1 MNRMEL
7 HSHTHYSNIRL
18 LDSIN
23 KPKDLINRA
32 LEIGLT
38 GICITDH
45 ECLSSSIEV
54 NMYAQELLKDNP
66 NFKVGL
72 GNEIYLIDD
81 RENCDEFYH
90 FILIAKDKEG
100 HRQLRELSSLAW
112 MNSYFFK
119 GMERV
124 PTLKQ
129 DLENIV
135 SKNPGHLIATTACL
149 GGELSSNTLKMEN
162 ARKIGDNRTAE
173 ECKQNI
179 IDFVLWCKKLFADDM
194 YMEIAPAAN
203 RDQIIVNKKIA
214 ELSKVFDVKM
224 VIGCDAHY
232 LTKEDRYVHK
242 AYLNS
247 KGGER
252 EVDAF
257 YEYSYLQTEAEIIE
271 NLTPSIVDLYEK
283 MCENSMEI
291 WNKIENYSLLHSQRI
306 PTVEVKDYPVCED
319 KSLKNFPILSSMK
332 TSKDK
337 VERCWINE
345 CLLKLK
351 ELESNNRLNAP
362 IETYLAEL
370 EDEADIKRTIGEKL
384 DTNMFKYPLTLKHY
398 IDMFWDCGSI
408 VGAGR
413 GSSCAGLNHYL
424 LGVTQLDPIKWKLPF
439 FRYMNKERVE
449 LGDIDLDL
457 CPSKRPLIM
466 KKIKEERG
474 KNFISEIDDLTRK
487 NCGATFIAT
496 FGTETAKSAII
507 TACRGYRSEEY
518 PNGIDSDTANYL
530 SSLVPVERGFNWTIG
545 EMINGN
551 PDKGRMPV
559 TLFITEVN
567 KYPGLLEIIQGIEGL
582 VKSRGIHASG
592 VILFDED
599 PYDYGCFMKAPN
611 GEIITQY
618 DLHDDEAAGL
628 TKYDFL
634 LTSVQDMILQAIKF
648 LQESGEVEKDLT
660 IREVYDK
667 YFHPEVLPIEDADT
681 WENIDKGKILACFQF
696 DSDIGSQAIKKIQPD
711 NIVELSNANG
721 LLRLMAPDGEE
732 NPMDKY
738 VRFKKDPNAWQ
749 EEMNKYGLT
758 TKEKEVF
765 ARYLSESC
773 GVGISQEQLMLAL
786 MDKDI
791 CGFELGDANA
801 ARKIVGK
808 KQMSKIPEL
817 KEKIFAQATS
827 PAVGRYMWDAIAKP
841 QMG

>member
-1 MNRMEL
+1 MYKRFSPHN
-7 HSHTHYSNIRL
+7 HTDKGSNLRI

-23 KPKDLINRA
+23 KIESLI
-32 LEIGLT
+32 EYGVKIGLA
-38 GICITDH
+38 GLAITDH
-45 ECLSSSIEV
+45 ECLSQSIQV
-54 NMYAQELLKDNP
+54 CKLQDKYPD
-66 NFKVGL
+66 FKIAI
-72 GNEIYLIDD
+72 GNEIYLVDN
-81 RENCDEFYH
+81 REKGIAFPH
-90 FILIAKDKEG
+90 FILIAKDKIG
-100 HRQLRELSSLAW
+100 HRQLKELSSIAW
-112 MNSYFFK
+112 MNSYYDR
-119 GMERV
+119 GLERV
-124 PTLKQ
+124 PTTKADLKR
-129 DLENIV
+129 IV
-135 SKNPGHLIATTACL
+135 KTNPGHLIATTACI
-149 GGELSSNTLKMEN
+149 GGELSRNILAMED
-162 ARKIGDNRTAE
+162 ARKVGDKNE
-173 ECKQNI
+173 EVKSYNNI
-179 IDFVLWCKKLFADDM
+179 VDFMQYCIDLFGEDF
-194 YMEIAPAAN
+194 YVEIAPGASKE
-203 RDQIIVNKKIA
+203 QIIANNKLVQIA
-214 ELSKVFDVKM
+214 SIFKVKV
-224 VIGCDAHY
+224 VIGDDSHY
-232 LTKEDRYVHK
+232 LRKNDRYVHK

-247 KGGER
+247 SEGDR

-257 YEYSYLQTEAEIIE
+257 YQYSYLHTEEELAED
-271 NLTPSIVDLYEK
+271 LAPSVGIMLEEF
-283 MCENSMEI
+283 CANSMEMFD
-291 WNKIENYSLLHSQRI
+291 KISIYDLRHSQNI
-306 PTVEVKDYPVCED
+306 PTVEVKDYPACED

-337 VERCWINE
+337 VERCWVNE

-362 IETYLAEL
+362 VETYLAEL

-599 PYDYGCFMKAPN
+599 PYEYGCFMKSPN

-758 TKEKEVF
+758 VKEKEVF
-765 ARYLSESC
+765 ARYLGESC